1 MEKII
6 FTIVALVCTAPIFAQ
21 NGLIEVTVRGIQN
34 TEGTVEIGVYDHK
47 SSFLIYGEE
56 IKGARIQPT
65 KKGSLQYIF
74 ENLPDG
80 TYAVAVW
87 HDVNANRK
95 IDKNIFGVPKE
106 PYGFSKNVFGPFGPP
121 DFENVS
127 FQIVNRKDMK
137 FTINLE

>member
-1 MEKII
+1 MWATNYKEII
-6 FTIVALVCTAPIFAQ
+6 F
-21 NGLIEVTVRGIQN
+21 
-34 TEGTVEIGVYDHK
+34 
-47 SSFLIYGEE
+47 
-56 IKGARIQPT
+56 
-65 KKGSLQYIF
+65 
-74 ENLPDG
+74 
-80 TYAVAVW
+80 AVAVW

>member
-34 TEGTVEIGVYDHK
+34 TEGTIEIGVYDHK

-121 DFENVS
+121 NFENVS
-127 FQIVNRKDMK
+127 FQIVN
-137 FTINLE
+137 